1 MLGVFSG
8 ETRGTGQIRKSHHI
22 RVFPFDSE
30 LVELSNLGYRCST
43 YRLGRGYKT
52 HIGEGVFGNKRV
64 WVVYFLVYFL
74 DLRENRL
81 PLHRGTDRSE

>member
-1 MLGVFSG
+1 MQGATLWQNRFSPQHQYVG
-8 ETRGTGQIRKSHHI
+8 CIFGGTRGTGKIRKSHHI
-22 RVFPFDSE
+22 RVFLFDSG

-64 WVVYFLVYFL
+64 
-74 DLRENRL
+74 
-81 PLHRGTDRSE
+81 